1 MSTSTIITEV
11 MLATTRPVFSG
22 HETFQCRHLWL
33 KKGYDFVNAGKV
45 FSAEDA
51 VVELGVGKNMV
62 TSIRFWM
69 RAFDLMEANDQK
81 PNEFADYLL
90 GDHGKDPYLED
101 DASLWLLHHRLV
113 RKGYATSYN
122 LIFNELRKERM
133 EFSKNAFVKFVQL
146 KSDSVSNFTFNKNT
160 IESDFEVFVKLYL
173 GTDSSGKDKEEIVS
187 GIFPELNLVWK
198 IEREKSAT
206 LYHIETNGKEQ
217 LPDEVLLFA
226 LLDDPSIGMSVS
238 LDALERDYNSV
249 GSIFAI
255 NRSGLV
261 SKIESLCKDNSFLI
275 YKDDAGIREL
285 QFKSKPNPYKI
296 LDRYY
301 NGY

>member
-1 MSTSTIITEV
+1 
-11 MLATTRPVFSG
+11 
-22 HETFQCRHLWL
+22 LWL
-33 KKGYDFVNAGKV
+33 KKGYDFVKIGKA
-45 FSAEDA
+45 FSDDDA

-62 TSIRFWM
+62 TSIRYWM
-69 RAFDLMEANDQK
+69 RAFYLLEGNDQLST
-81 PNEFADYLL
+81 FAKYLF
-90 GDHGKDPYLED
+90 DEDEGKDPYLED

-133 EFSKNAFVKFVQL
+133 EFSKDSFVKFMQL
-146 KSDSVSNFTFNKNT
+146 KAEAGLNFVFNRNT
-160 IESDFEVFVKLYL
+160 IEGDFEVFVKLYL
-173 GTDSSGKDKEEIVS
+173 GTDASGKDKEEIVS
-187 GIFPELNLVWK
+187 GIFPELSLVRK
-198 IEREKSAT
+198 IERGKSPT
-206 LYHIETNGKEQ
+206 LYHVETNEKEQ
-217 LPDEVLLFA
+217 LSNEVLLFA
-226 LLDDPSIGMSVS
+226 ILDDPGIGMSVS

-261 SKIESLCKDNSFLI
+261 SKIESLCRSYPFLV

-296 LDRYY
+296 LDCHY

>member
-1 MSTSTIITEV
+1 MKN
-11 MLATTRPVFSG
+11 LLRPTFSG

-33 KKGYDFVNAGKV
+33 KKGYDFVKSGNAFGDD
-45 FSAEDA
+45 DA
-51 VVELGVGKNMV
+51 VVKLGVGKNMV
-62 TSIRFWM
+62 NSIRYWM
-69 RAFDLMEANDQK
+69 RAFDLLEGSEQLSA
-81 PNEFADYLL
+81 FAKYFFEDEE
-90 GDHGKDPYLED
+90 GRDPYLED
-101 DASLWLLHHRLV
+101 DTSLWLLHHRLV
-113 RKGYATSYN
+113 RKEYATSYS

-133 EFSKNAFVKFVQL
+133 EFSKDNFVKFMQL
-146 KSDSVSNFTFNKNT
+146 KAEAGLNFVFNRNT
-160 IESDFEVFVKLYL
+160 IEGDFEVFVKLYL

-187 GIFPELNLVWK
+187 GIFPELSLVRR
-198 IEREKSAT
+198 IERGKSAT
-206 LYHIETNGKEQ
+206 LYHIETNEKEQ
-217 LPDEVLLFA
+217 LPNEVLLFA
-226 LLDDPSIGMSVS
+226 ILDDPGIGMSVS

-261 SKIESLCKDNSFLI
+261 SKIEALCRDYPFLV
-275 YKDDAGIREL
+275 YKDDAGVREL

>member
-1 MSTSTIITEV
+1 MTSSI
-11 MLATTRPVFSG
+11 RPVFSG

-33 KKGYDFVNAGKV
+33 KKGYDFVKMGKA
-45 FSAEDA
+45 FSDDDA
-51 VVELGVGKNMV
+51 VVDLGVGKNMV
-62 TSIRFWM
+62 TSIRYWM
-69 RAFDLMEANDQK
+69 RAFDLLEGNDQLS
-81 PNEFADYLL
+81 NFAKYLF
-90 GDHGKDPYLED
+90 DEDEGKDPFLED

-113 RKGYATSYN
+113 RKGYATSYS

-133 EFSKNAFVKFVQL
+133 EFSKDSFVKFMQL
-146 KSDSVSNFTFNKNT
+146 KAEAGLNFMFNRNT
-160 IESDFEVFVKLYL
+160 IEGDFEVFVKLYL
-173 GTDSSGKDKEEIVS
+173 GTDASGKDKEEIVS
-187 GIFPELNLVWK
+187 GIFPELSLVRK
-198 IEREKSAT
+198 IERGKSPT
-206 LYHIETNGKEQ
+206 LYHVETNEKEQ
-217 LPDEVLLFA
+217 LPNEVLLFA
-226 LLDDPSIGMSVS
+226 LLDDPGMGMSVS

-261 SKIESLCKDNSFLI
+261 SKIEFLCKSYPFLV
-275 YKDDAGIREL
+275 YKDDAGIREI